1 MKLFIFPDSVR
12 RDNAEENIKL
22 NIDGDGTVKYFV

>member
-22 NIDGDGTVKYFV
+22 NIEGGCLSLFP